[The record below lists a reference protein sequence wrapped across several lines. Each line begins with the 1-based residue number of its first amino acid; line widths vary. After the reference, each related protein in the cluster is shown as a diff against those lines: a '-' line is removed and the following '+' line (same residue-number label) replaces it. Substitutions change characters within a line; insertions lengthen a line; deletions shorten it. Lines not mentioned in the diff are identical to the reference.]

1 MNIWVEYYKF
11 TDKRNNNHAQMKEKA
26 KWVAPDP
33 SIIQKRF
40 FPDRETAAAFSKRMF
55 EDGYMTTIKTDGFF
69 P

>member
-1 MNIWVEYYKF
+1 
-11 TDKRNNNHAQMKEKA
+11 MKENA

-55 EDGYMTTIKTDGFF
+55 EDGYMTSIKTDGFF